1 MMGVRRWFVAFM
13 VALVA
18 VPALHAQKTLRDSAL
33 ALMDAH
39 KTVDALP
46 LLEALVRRDSTDR
59 LVTEHLA
66 FVLFEGSAALP
77 DAPARK
83 AQRLRARSL
92 FAKAVALGS
101 TSQQVVAVL
110 NAIPPDGGEDFTFS
124 GNAEV
129 NAAMSQAEASF
140 ASGEYR
146 KALGLYQRALA
157 LDATLYDAAMF
168 SGDAYLHL
176 ELIDSAYVWYERA
189 TRINPDRETAWRYWS
204 DVLLKHGQPDAARD
218 KAIEAAVADPYTRL
232 SREGLIAWG
241 RNTRTP
247 LGFPRIILP
256 ARDTATVH
264 SPAWT
269 AYDSVRRAWQG
280 SGGQRSA
287 PFAAAYPRDS
297 VYRHS
302 VAEEG
307 AALRAAYRAGNGD
320 SATINLKRLD
330 DAGLLEAYI
339 FMVRP
344 DAGIVADY
352 PGYLHSHRDDLKRF
366 WLTFVIGAPYS
377 R

>member
-232 SREGLIAWG
+232 SG
-241 RNTRTP
+241 RADR
-247 LGFPRIILP
+247 LGAQHEDP
-256 ARDTATVH
+256 ARL
-264 SPAWT
+264 SPDHPPRARHGHRALPGLDCLRQCAPCLAGKRWPT
-269 AYDSVRRAWQG
+269 LRTIRGRLSARQRLPPQRGRGRSRAAGRLSCRQWRFRDHQPQAPRRC
-280 SGGQRSA
+280 
-287 PFAAAYPRDS
+287 
-297 VYRHS
+297 
-302 VAEEG
+302 G
-307 AALRAAYRAGNGD
+307 AAR
-320 SATINLKRLD
+320 
-330 DAGLLEAYI
+330 GLH
-339 FMVRP
+339 
-344 DAGIVADY
+344 
-352 PGYLHSHRDDLKRF
+352 LH
-366 WLTFVIGAPYS
+366 GAPRCRDRCRLS
-377 R
+377 RVSSLAP